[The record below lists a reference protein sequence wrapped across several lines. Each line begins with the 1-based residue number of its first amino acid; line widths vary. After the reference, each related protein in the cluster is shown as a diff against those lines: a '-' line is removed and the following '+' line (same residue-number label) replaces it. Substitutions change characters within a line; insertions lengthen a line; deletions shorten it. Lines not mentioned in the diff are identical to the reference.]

1 MNQERLMQILRR
13 PHLSEKTTLAGD
25 ASNHVVFEVA
35 RDAAKPEIK
44 QAVEK
49 MFKVK
54 VVGVNTLNVPAKRRR
69 FGGRPGVR
77 PGWKKAYVKLAA
89 GEELDFLGTE

>member
-25 ASNHVVFEVA
+25 TTNHVVFEV
-35 RDAAKPEIK
+35 RKDAAKPEIK
-44 QAVEK
+44 KAVEQL
-49 MFKVK
+49 FKVK
-54 VVGVNTLNVPAKRRR
+54 VVGVNTLNVPGKRTS
-69 FGGRPGVR
+69 FGGRSGVR
-77 PGWKKAYVKLAA
+77 SGWKKAYVKLAA